1 MEIRRKAGK
10 PRAPGWRR
18 NQKRNKDLGSTVKGG
33 RSWGQLCWVPDY
45 FSPTTPKPLPI
56 YSSQAVLGSET
67 TVEQTGTFPGRWT
80 DTQGFGPTWP
90 QPVQ

>member
-18 NQKRNKDLGSTVKGG
+18 NQKSNKDLGSTVKGG
-33 RSWGQLCWVPDY
+33 GSWGQLCWGPDY